1 MDSTTVTL
9 TSSFNPSNLGQSVTF
24 TAQVKTSTVGSGSPT
39 GTVTFFEVPRRSAP
53 PHSIPPACARFTA
66 TGFALAAR
74 THTITAR
81 YNGDANFL
89 VSTSTALTQ
98 TVRSVQD
105 QGTALMA
112 KIDSLVSSGLLNSAD
127 GNALKA
133 MISDAMKLFAGGS
146 TSAGISKMNA
156 FIVKVNDL
164 LEASRMKETDA
175 KFLIDAA
182 QSIIVSAQGP

>member
-39 GTVTFFEVPRRSAP
+39 GTVTFFDGAATLGTATLDSTGR
-53 PHSIPPACARFTA
+53 ARFTA

-98 TVRSVQD
+98 TVRSVLRP
-105 QGTALMA
+105 GHGSWPRS
-112 KIDSLVSSGLLNSAD
+112 IPSSVP
-127 GNALKA
+127 
-133 MISDAMKLFAGGS
+133 
-146 TSAGISKMNA
+146 A
-156 FIVKVNDL
+156 F
-164 LEASRMKETDA
+164 
-175 KFLIDAA
+175 
-182 QSIIVSAQGP
+182 